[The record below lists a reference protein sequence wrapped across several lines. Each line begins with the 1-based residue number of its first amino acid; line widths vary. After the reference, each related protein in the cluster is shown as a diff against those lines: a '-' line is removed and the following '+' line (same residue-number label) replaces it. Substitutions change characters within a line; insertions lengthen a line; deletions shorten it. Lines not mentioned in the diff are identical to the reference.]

1 MSAPA
6 DRLIGDVAAESIE
19 RDAATVLAQPLNFDP
34 VTQQLALATMALIR
48 DRSARQELSVID
60 RQEKAA

>member
-6 DRLIGDVAAESIE
+6 DRLIGDVAAEGIE
-19 RDAATVLAQPLNFDP
+19 RDAAAVLGQHLNFDP

-48 DRSARQELSVID
+48 DRSARQELAVISNNS
-60 RQEKAA
+60 Q